1 MKALTEFSELYRT
14 YTDYG
19 LQIQLHT
26 PGYNPGVYFLYY
38 KEENSMINY
47 MEEIAKINAAMDKLV
62 EDAIKEAHADLDKF
76 EEEIKLIEQ
85 GYTAEEVLNR

>member
-1 MKALTEFSELYRT
+1 
-14 YTDYG
+14 
-19 LQIQLHT
+19 
-26 PGYNPGVYFLYY
+26 
-38 KEENSMINY
+38 MINY